1 MIFSRS
7 HIPQDTSLPLC
18 ILSFVHIVNMFA
30 TFVPHFILLYDVFRW
45 IGITGKYSNTLCICA
60 KKCIMKQGITES
72 RTQITFCS
80 K

>member
-1 MIFSRS
+1 
-7 HIPQDTSLPLC
+7 
-18 ILSFVHIVNMFA
+18 MFA

-72 RTQITFCS
+72 RTQIAFCGKQFQDTDGYLLLKS
-80 K
+80 LLKWLPLM

>member
-1 MIFSRS
+1 
-7 HIPQDTSLPLC
+7 
-18 ILSFVHIVNMFA
+18 MFA

-45 IGITGKYSNTLCICA
+45 IGITVKYSNTLCICA

-80 K
+80 KQFQDTDGYLLLKSLLKWPPLM